1 MPRPETG
8 EEVDDVNQRKA
19 GLNLGL
25 ETDILELR
33 NVITLAAMAFE
44 EDKNAAAFCI
54 YDARDR
60 AEAVKAK
67 YGELWHKALKR
78 HRQPDDSK
86 RGITQVPRQ
95 NLRGRV
101 RRARLLK

>member
-1 MPRPETG
+1 MTALK
-8 EEVDDVNQRKA
+8 VVNEKTDRHWQNPWWVA
-19 GLNLGL
+19 FFGL

-60 AEAVKAK
+60 AEALKAK
-67 YGELWHKALKR
+67 YGELWHKALK
-78 HRQPDDSK
+78 Q
-86 RGITQVPRQ
+86 
-95 NLRGRV
+95 
-101 RRARLLK
+101 A